1 MASAQRRRRTE
12 IDLYGVIGYPIG
24 HSLSPQIHQQ
34 AFTRQGKAALY
45 IGLAVRP
52 DQLAER
58 LGSMWTEPWQGF
70 NVTVPHKE
78 AVLPLLAKVSAEAHR
93 VGAVNAVVRRPE
105 GWFGVNTDLAGF
117 LSALPHRAEH
127 ALVLGAGGAA
137 KAVIAGLD
145 QEGTRIS
152 VSTRNGERLAALAG
166 RQGVSPVPWAERHR
180 LLPEVDLVVNAT
192 PLGQAP
198 ESATMP
204 LDHLDGLSASATV
217 YDLVYRPT
225 PTRLLQEAAEAGCE
239 TVSGVE
245 MLAAQAAL
253 SWQLWFGE
261 MGPREE
267 FLAHLHRILAEEAGG
282 EPERL

>member
-1 MASAQRRRRTE
+1 MAWCQRRRRSE

-24 HSLSPQIHQQ
+24 HSLSPEIHQQ

-45 IGLAVRP
+45 IGVAVRP

-58 LGSMWTEPWQGF
+58 LKSMWAEPWQGF

-78 AVLPLLAKVSAEAHR
+78 AVLPLLAAVSEEAAR
-93 VGAVNAVVRRPE
+93 IGAVNAVVRRPE
-105 GWFGVNTDLAGF
+105 GWFGMNTDLAGF
-117 LSALPHRAEH
+117 LAALPHRAEH

-145 QEGTRIS
+145 QQGTRIS
-152 VSTRNGERLAALAG
+152 VSTRNPDRLTLLAD
-166 RQGVSPVPWAERHR
+166 RRTLTPVPWTERHR
-180 LLPEVDLVVNAT
+180 VLPEVDLVVNAT

-198 ESATMP
+198 EPKTTP
-204 LDHLDGLSASATV
+204 LDHLDGLAASATV

-225 PTRLLQEAAEAGCE
+225 PTRLLRKAAEAGCQ

-267 FLAHLHRILAEEAGG
+267 FLTHLHRILAQEAGG
-282 EPERL
+282 EPERR